1 MGVEG
6 TGVDELAAVEQSTVV
21 PHIAG
26 QSTVAVHY
34 TGVAAVVLETVVVR
48 DAALEQEIAG
58 DGQTVEDIVE
68 LDVVAA
74 KTAHAF
80 EAFD

>member
-1 MGVEG
+1 VEIHVGVEG

-34 TGVAAVVLETVVVR
+34 TGVAAVVR